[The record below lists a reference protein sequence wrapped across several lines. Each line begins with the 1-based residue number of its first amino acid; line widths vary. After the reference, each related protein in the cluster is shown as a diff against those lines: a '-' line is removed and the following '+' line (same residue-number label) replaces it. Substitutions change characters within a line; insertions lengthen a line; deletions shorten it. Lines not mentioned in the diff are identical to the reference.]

1 MEIMK
6 TGKYG
11 YIEIE
16 DRTKGDDEILISID
30 DDADRYS
37 SAWISK
43 DHAINIIKHLSSEFK
58 INLNI
63 I

>member
-1 MEIMK
+1 MR
-6 TGKYG
+6 TGQFG

-16 DRTKGDDEILISID
+16 SKTEGDDELLISID
-30 DDADRYS
+30 DDVDRYS